1 MTSEYA
7 ATHKDSMGI
16 EMTERLQ
23 SCSESLVEILTT
35 LQEVRQG
42 LIDIR
47 DDAASARRIA
57 ARVVARLAQIETR
70 MANLCQRIE
79 RVQAGII
86 EMKGAASDLRDRF
99 QWWTM
104 LGAVLLNLLL
114 AWFAASQIGMIL
126 HGLPLFRRRM

>member
-1 MTSEYA
+1 
-7 ATHKDSMGI
+7 
-16 EMTERLQ
+16 
-23 SCSESLVEILTT
+23 
-35 LQEVRQG
+35 
-42 LIDIR
+42 
-47 DDAASARRIA
+47 
-57 ARVVARLAQIETR
+57 